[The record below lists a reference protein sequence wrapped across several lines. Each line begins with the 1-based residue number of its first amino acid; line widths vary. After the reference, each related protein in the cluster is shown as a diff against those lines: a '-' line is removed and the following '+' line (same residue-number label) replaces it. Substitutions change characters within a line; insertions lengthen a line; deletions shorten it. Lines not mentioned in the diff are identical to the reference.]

1 MKTIRS
7 QYKDYHSHDSLAH
20 THYYAL
26 LGLITITLFSGLIL
40 TSSITSAT
48 DDSIVDEVNITVP
61 VSCTLSGTGMN
72 SHNAEIPNGTY
83 QADIGTTTLKAFC
96 NDNAG
101 FAIYA
106 AGYTGNEIGGTNSNK
121 LVGTNASSNA
131 TIDTG
136 TATSAGNPDIS
147 NWAMKLTTVSSPT
160 PTYPITLDNGF
171 GSYSAVPNS
180 YTKVAHRDSST
191 DIGTNAEGATLTT
204 TYAAYISKTQAADT
218 YSGQVIY
225 TLVHPVSEE
234 PLQPQQATAGC
245 INYFANASTAV
256 GTMGCQSASDGQTK
270 TLLASNFSRT
280 GYGFAGWSDK
290 YDYATNSSAKFYGP
304 QEDITV
310 PTGTTANGL
319 SLYAVWVKSEG
330 SLQDSSKVS
339 QLCGTGTGALTTAPT
354 DGTANLTSVTALTDE
369 RDNQTYAIARL
380 ADGNCW
386 MIENLRLEAEH
397 TRSAEDQALAQGYGT
412 SATYGNFGGLADAE
426 SSNFDNVT
434 TANSLYYNG
443 IQEGSASI
451 DIGTGVFNYPGYRIP
466 RYNNWNNQSTSSN
479 RPQNPTTNSATYS
492 TTNAGMYS
500 YGNYYTWHAAM
511 ANTTHYNSPTATD
524 TDGKTSETV
533 NTSLCPTG
541 WRLPYGRDT
550 GNGALSG
557 GFYNL
562 NYKINNDSNITD
574 STAIRKA
581 KSFPNNFLYSGYFV
595 TSSAYGR
602 GNNGWYWSSTAYH
615 NSYGYSMT
623 LSGGGLDPGGNGAD
637 KHDGQSIRCIA
648 AS

>member
-1 MKTIRS
+1 MGKNPIYTFT
-7 QYKDYHSHDSLAH
+7 SL
-20 THYYAL
+20 L
-26 LGLITITLFSGLIL
+26 LLITGLVFLSTAIP
-40 TSSITSAT
+40 TSAT
-48 DDSIVDEVNITVP
+48 DTPSA
-61 VSCTLSGTGMN
+61 SGTANASVTVGEACSMTGSGMS
-72 SHNAEIPNGTY
+72 SHSAEIPNGTY
-83 QADIGTTTLKAFC
+83 QDEIGTTTIKITC
-96 NDNAG
+96 NDSAG
-101 FAIYA
+101 FSVYA
-106 AGYTGNEIGGTNSNK
+106 VGYTGDTIGETNSTK
-121 LVGTNASSNA
+121 LVGRNTNTLISTS
-131 TIDTG
+131 
-136 TATSAGNPDIS
+136 TATSGDNSA
-147 NWAMKLTTVSSPT
+147 WAMKLSTDGSA
-160 PTYPITLDNGF
+160 TYPVSLQNGF
-171 GSYSAVPNS
+171 GSYSAVPAS
-180 YTKVAHRDSST
+180 YTKVATRTAGTDVGTSATGST
-191 DIGTNAEGATLTT
+191 ITT
-204 TYAAYISKTQAADT
+204 TYASFISRTQPADI
-218 YSGQVIY
+218 YDGKVKY
-225 TLVHPVSEE
+225 TLVHPNNEV
-234 PLQPQQATAGC
+234 PAQPQQATARC

-256 GTMGCQSASDGQTK
+256 GTMGCQSASDGNTI

-304 QEDITV
+304 QESITV

-319 SLYAVWVKSEG
+319 SLYAVWIKSEG
-330 SLQDSSKVS
+330 SIQDTNKVTA
-339 QLCGTGTGALTTAPT
+339 LCGTNGVGGSLTTAPT
-354 DGTANLTSVTALTDE
+354 DGTANLTSVSALTDQ
-369 RDNQTYAIARL
+369 RDNETYAIARL

-397 TRSAEDQALAQGYGT
+397 TRSAEDQALAQGYGA
-412 SATYGNFGGLADAE
+412 SSTYGNFGGLADAE

-434 TANSLYYNG
+434 TANSLYYSG
-443 IQEGSASI
+443 TQEGSASI

-479 RPQNPTTNSATYS
+479 RPQNPTTNSATNS

-637 KHDGQSIRCIA
+637 KCDGQSIRCIA